1 MLKHSELQITQQDV
15 IEGLPSHLRRFVQIQ
30 DSERYTARDH
40 AAWRFLM
47 KHLTQQLSHTAHPV
61 FREGLAGTGIP
72 IDRIPSIDEMNNCL
86 AKLGWRAVTVNGFI
100 PPAIF
105 MEFQARKILPIAIEM
120 RPAEQ
125 LLYTPAPD
133 FLHESTGHA
142 PFLVDTDYAEFL
154 QRFGEVGMY
163 AIVSNYDVQKYEAIH
178 LLSSLEKSPSPD
190 PDALALAKSN
200 LAKLNSIDR
209 DASEAELLARLH
221 WWTVEYG
228 LVGSLDD
235 YRIFGAGLL
244 SSLGESQ
251 HCFNSA
257 SVEKLPLTVN
267 AVSTDYDITRA
278 QPQLF
283 VTQSCKHLTQVLNEF
298 AKSMSFNTG
307 GVAAVRRAIAAGTV
321 CTARYDTGIEVSGVL
336 CEVLCDAVDNPIY
349 LRAAGP
355 SQIAF
360 NHQQLPGHGSDRH
373 SDGFGS
379 PIGGLKDMPRC
390 LSECTID
397 ELRGLGIETGKA
409 IRLEYLSGISVTG
422 VLSNILRHHQKSILF
437 TIADCLVTT
446 LDGRVLFDPKWG
458 EYDLAI
464 GTSITSVYGGAAD
477 KQTFPNYHR
486 PPDLLE
492 VTDAPDAAILK
503 TYTLLDQVEASMPK
517 LTSESLPSEVSQAL
531 EIYPQEWLLR
541 VELTERGDAL
551 IAKEMKQQLRAIQSE
566 DPALKV
572 LIDLALS

>member
-1 MLKHSELQITQQDV
+1 MRQMSKHSELEITQQDV
-15 IEGLPSHLRRFVQIQ
+15 IQGLPSHLRKFVQVQ

-47 KHLTQQLSHTAHPV
+47 KHLTHQLSHTAHPV
-61 FREGLAGTGIP
+61 FREGLAGTGIRV
-72 IDRIPSIDEMNNCL
+72 DRIPSIDEMNNCL

-120 RPAEQ
+120 RPVEQ

-163 AIVSNYDVQKYEAIH
+163 AIVSDYDGQKFDAIH

-200 LAKLNSIDR
+200 LAKLNSVDR
-209 DASEAELLARLH
+209 EASEAELLARLH

-257 SVEKLPLTVN
+257 SVKKLPLTVN
-267 AVSTDYDITRA
+267 AVAKDYDITRA
-278 QPQLF
+278 QPQLY

-298 AKSMSFNTG
+298 AKSMGFNTG
-307 GVAAVRRAIAAGTV
+307 GIAAVRKAIAAGTV

-349 LRAAGP
+349 LRAGGP

-360 NHQQLPGHGSDRH
+360 NHQQLPGHGTDRH

-390 LSECTID
+390 LTEGLLMNSAVWVSRPAKRLGLSICPAYPSLGCSQTSYAIIKRAYCSLSRTAW
-397 ELRGLGIETGKA
+397 LRPSTGA
-409 IRLEYLSGISVTG
+409 YYSIPSGANMTSLSAPLLPRSTAAPQINRPS
-422 VLSNILRHHQKSILF
+422 R
-437 TIADCLVTT
+437 VTT
-446 LDGRVLFDPKWG
+446 
-458 EYDLAI
+458 
-464 GTSITSVYGGAAD
+464 
-477 KQTFPNYHR
+477 
-486 PPDLLE
+486 
-492 VTDAPDAAILK
+492 APL
-503 TYTLLDQVEASMPK
+503 MC
-517 LTSESLPSEVSQAL
+517 
-531 EIYPQEWLLR
+531 
-541 VELTERGDAL
+541 
-551 IAKEMKQQLRAIQSE
+551 
-566 DPALKV
+566 
-572 LIDLALS
+572 